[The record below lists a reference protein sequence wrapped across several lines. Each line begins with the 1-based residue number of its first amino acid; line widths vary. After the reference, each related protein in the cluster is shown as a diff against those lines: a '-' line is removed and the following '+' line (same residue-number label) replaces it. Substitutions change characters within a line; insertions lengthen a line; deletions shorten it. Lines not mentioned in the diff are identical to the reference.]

1 MMRQLILTSF
11 VLLQPCLGSDSCE
24 AGTCGSEDASLVQ
37 LRTMPSGHA
46 ASGTGSQGE
55 PSSAHQVAAPL
66 PAIKAGSDEPY
77 AFILELSRVF
87 EDAALSCAEDAI
99 EHDVMSTGTATVG
112 TVKVIHWNDL
122 SFGLFGN
129 SSYPDVLLPD
139 LDALVPWNCTHFLN
153 FFLEWNA
160 PQVARLG
167 AFHGLMSIV
176 PEGVD
181 AYKYFLA
188 CQINAELV
196 IASASKDGHAALND
210 LPVVQ
215 GSFGAWD
222 TDRFAAEY
230 IGHTLMA
237 IFLESTPAEA
247 QANAKGFVL
256 DLSGYSKAGMSTL
269 QKLKSRAVN
278 LAPPTLLKTRG
289 YFTSGAK
296 SPALT
301 KVEVFDTDSHK
312 WMIFTAKTATKE
324 QWSLAKSALVSMAM
338 FTLECF
344 HTGIHLFSGTV
355 VLAAQN
361 SLAMS
366 SELFGMMTPQTTAVL
381 FALLEQV
388 STLHSNHT
396 SAFSAA
402 VFDCDIVGIQA
413 LTQDIS
419 QFFFESSPK
428 EILGMDKEERPQWWA
443 GMSDAFE
450 APITEFAE
458 SLAAGVH
465 HDDTGLKR
473 WATNLKEVGGYK
485 GADSVQ
491 TTEGIAKL
499 LRNMMFLQGICH
511 THMYGTREAM
521 TALAGF
527 PSTAEMLPYL
537 RGESHGFKPEVTDEI
552 RFWIENIIWGTSVGF
567 DKGVPELGDGPWV
580 MSDENAVLS
589 NAVHKMQ
596 SGMNETRASV
606 QAFFGN
612 DYDGGYLPSF
622 FYPKDTPKPFGFG
635 ITQTVYI

>member
-1 MMRQLILTSF
+1 MMLQLILTSF
-11 VLLQPCLGSDSCE
+11 VLLQPCLGSDSCG
-24 AGTCGSEDASLVQ
+24 AGMCGSEDASLVQ
-37 LRTMPSGHA
+37 LRAMPSRHA
-46 ASGTGSQGE
+46 ATGTGSQGE
-55 PSSAHQVAAPL
+55 PSSAHQVTAPRL
-66 PAIKAGSDEPY
+66 AIKASN
-77 AFILELSRVF
+77 AFKLLITDLSGLFTSASNPGVF
-87 EDAALSCAEDAI
+87 SI
-99 EHDVMSTGTATVG
+99 GTAE
-112 TVKVIHWNDL
+112 VIHWNASL
-122 SFGLFGN
+122 GLPLGN

-139 LDALVPWNCTHFLN
+139 VDASMAGDNPLVPWHGTN
-153 FFLEWNA
+153 FNDFFKESEMGLLR
-160 PQVARLG
+160 RLDS
-167 AFHGLMSIV
+167 FVGLMDKV
-176 PEGVD
+176 PKGVH
-181 AYKYFLA
+181 AYEYFLA
-188 CQINAELV
+188 CQTNAKLA
-196 IASASKDGHAALND
+196 IASASKDGPAALNGF
-210 LPVVQ
+210 PAMQ
-215 GSFGAWD
+215 GSLGVWD

-247 QANAKGFVL
+247 QAHSTYAPRKGFVL
-256 DLSGYSKAGMSTL
+256 DLSGDSKAGMSTL

-278 LAPPTLLKTRG
+278 LAPTTLLRTRG

-312 WMIFTAKTATKE
+312 WMIFAAETATKE
-324 QWSLAKSALVSMAM
+324 QWSLAKSALVSMAL
-338 FTLECF
+338 FNLECF

-361 SLAMS
+361 SLATS
-366 SELFGMMTPQTTAVL
+366 SELYGMLTPQTTAVL

-388 STLHSNHT
+388 STLHSNH
-396 SAFSAA
+396 SSVFSGG
-402 VFDCDIVGIQA
+402 VWDSDIVGIQA
-413 LTQDIS
+413 LTQDMS

-458 SLAAGVH
+458 SVAAEVH
-465 HDDTGLKR
+465 HGDIGLQR
-473 WATNLKEVGGYK
+473 WAANLKEVGGYK
-485 GADSVQ
+485 GAGSVE
-491 TTEGIAKL
+491 TTEGIANL
-499 LRNMMFLQGICH
+499 FRNMMFMQGICH

-527 PSTAEMLPYL
+527 TSTAEMLPYL
-537 RGESHGFKPEVTDEI
+537 RGESHGFKPETTDEI
-552 RFWIENIIWGTSVGF
+552 RFWMTIIWNTAIGF
-567 DKGVPELGDGPWV
+567 DKGVPELGDGPWPG
-580 MSDENAVLS
+580 SDENAVLR
-589 NAVHKMQ
+589 NAVDKMQ

-635 ITQTVYI
+635 FSQTTYI